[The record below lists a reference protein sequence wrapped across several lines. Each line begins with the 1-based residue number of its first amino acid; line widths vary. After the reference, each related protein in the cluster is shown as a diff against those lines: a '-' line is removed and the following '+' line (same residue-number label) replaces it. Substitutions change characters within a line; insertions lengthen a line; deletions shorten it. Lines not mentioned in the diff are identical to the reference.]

1 MDRTER
7 QKLCMKRWLQSG
19 GKGSVVACTG
29 FGKTRLALD
38 LADAFISKNP
48 QAQLLV
54 VVPTQV
60 LKDQWITQIDE
71 RGLGLNICVEV
82 INTVIKYDWT
92 VDMLILDEAHRAAAQ
107 QMIQIFDK
115 VQYSYILCLTGT
127 MERLDMRHLLLSKYA
142 PICDRITLE
151 EAEKEGWVAVH
162 KEYAVMLNVDLTEYN
177 QWNSRFNKAFAFFN
191 FEFDIAMKAATDYT
205 VRSKIAK
212 QLGVDVKMVS
222 AMGMEFVRSLKARKE
237 FIMNHPKKIE
247 IARKIIEARKNH
259 KIITFSGTI
268 KQSEAIGTG
277 WVMHS
282 KKSKKLNAE
291 TIEQFNKAQC
301 GVLNTSKAADEGVDI
316 AGVDT
321 EIILHTDSSK
331 IRKGQRLGRAVRFE
345 EGKVAEI
352 FTLIIAG
359 TQETKWLAN
368 SRTSKVITITEEQLD
383 KVLAGE
389 DIQTREREYTENI
402 EFRF

>member
-191 FEFDIAMKAATDYT
+191 FQFDVAMKAATDYT

>member
-1 MDRTER
+1 MNRTER

-191 FEFDIAMKAATDYT
+191 FEFDVAMKAATDYT

>member
-191 FEFDIAMKAATDYT
+191 FQFDVAMKAATDYT

-268 KQSEAIGTG
+268 KQSEAIGIG

>member
-151 EAEKEGWVAVH
+151 EAEKEGWVAIH

-191 FEFDIAMKAATDYT
+191 FQFDVAMKAATDYT

-268 KQSEAIGTG
+268 KQSEAIGIG

>member
-1 MDRTER
+1 M
-7 QKLCMKRWLQSG
+7 
-19 GKGSVVACTG
+19 
-29 FGKTRLALD
+29 
-38 LADAFISKNP
+38 
-48 QAQLLV
+48 
-54 VVPTQV
+54 
-60 LKDQWITQIDE
+60 
-71 RGLGLNICVEV
+71 GLNICVEV

-115 VQYSYILCLTGT
+115 VKYSYILCLTGT

-151 EAEKEGWVAVH
+151 EAEKEGWVAIH

-191 FEFDIAMKAATDYT
+191 FEFDVAMKAATDYT

-212 QLGVDVKMVS
+212 QLGADVKMVS
-222 AMGMEFVRSLKARKE
+222 AMAMEFVRSLKARKE

-368 SRTSKVITITEEQLD
+368 SKTSKVITITEEQLD

-389 DIQTREREYTENI
+389 EIQTRERDYTENI

>member
-19 GKGSVVACTG
+19 GKGSIVACTG
-29 FGKTRLALD
+29 FGKTKLALD

-191 FEFDIAMKAATDYT
+191 FEFDVAMKAATDYT

>member
-191 FEFDIAMKAATDYT
+191 FEFDVAMKAATDYT

-345 EGKVAEI
+345 EGKIAEI

>member
-191 FEFDIAMKAATDYT
+191 FEFDVAMKAATDYT

>member
-191 FEFDIAMKAATDYT
+191 FEFDVAMKAATDYT
-205 VRSKIAK
+205 VRSRIAK

>member
-191 FEFDIAMKAATDYT
+191 FEFDVAMKAATDYT
-205 VRSKIAK
+205 IRSKIAK

>member
-191 FEFDIAMKAATDYT
+191 FQFDVAMKAATDYT

-222 AMGMEFVRSLKARKE
+222 VMGMEFVRSLKARKE